1 MPQARPTIAVLTALL
16 ALSLLA
22 WEVPSQT
29 DEDVATA
36 EACWLAE
43 GAATSEDETDDR
55 EVCRLETWFHRA
67 ESPFGNVDGVALE
80 SFPTWDTTPPEQSVA
95 EGAGGG
101 YLSNSVLDLA
111 MPGDPNNAATF
122 EGTFAGSLE
131 NMAVTLYAFVPGRS
145 ADGADHSTHIIL
157 YVDDMQL
164 PLVDLGDQPVNTTAG
179 GHAVLKLDFAFT
191 GIHDLLEG
199 YGMDP
204 GDAET
209 EHQIRLQVA
218 SWYHARDESIYVYDT
233 TEVPSG
239 IVFNERPSELGD
251 HTVIPLS

>member
-1 MPQARPTIAVLTALL
+1 MPHARPAIALLTALL
-16 ALSLLA
+16 ALSLIA
-22 WEVPSQT
+22 WEIPSQT
-29 DEDVATA
+29 DEGVATA

-43 GAATSEDETDDR
+43 GADTTDDETDDR

-67 ESPFGNVDGVALE
+67 QTPFGNVESVVLE
-80 SFPTWDTTPPEQSVA
+80 SFPSWDTSPPEQSVA

-101 YLSNSVLDLA
+101 YLGNSVLDLA

-122 EGTFAGSLE
+122 EGTFTGSLE
-131 NMAVTLYAFVPGRS
+131 NMAVTLYAFVPGRNV
-145 ADGADHSTHIIL
+145 DGADHEMHIIL

-164 PLVDLGDQPVNTTAG
+164 PFADLGDQPVHTTSG
-179 GHAVLKLDFAFT
+179 GNAVLKLDFAFT
-191 GIHDLLEG
+191 GIHGLLEDF
-199 YGMDP
+199 GMDP
-204 GDAET
+204 GDADT

-218 SWYHARDESIYVYDT
+218 SWHHAWDEAIYVYDT